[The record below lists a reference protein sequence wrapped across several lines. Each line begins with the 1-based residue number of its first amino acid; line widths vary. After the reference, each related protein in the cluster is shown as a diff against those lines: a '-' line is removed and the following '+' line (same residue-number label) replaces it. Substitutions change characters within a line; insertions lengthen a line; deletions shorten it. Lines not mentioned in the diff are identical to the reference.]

1 MNREYY
7 FLFKTDSG
15 FCLARKAGSEIVK
28 QSASAPL
35 SGLLYPVLQV
45 LDEEYLKC
53 DAELGGNA
61 AYILFSIRIVL
72 IRT

>member
-1 MNREYY
+1 M
-7 FLFKTDSG
+7 G
-15 FCLARKAGSEIVK
+15 CVLARKAGSEIVK

-53 DAELGGNA
+53 DAELGGKTA
-61 AYILFSIRIVL
+61 QHYLPFASCL
-72 IRT
+72 TGT